1 MQWARPKMV
10 QTFSD
15 FHKED
20 ADPDELIVLD
30 KFVGK
35 GLNEDGVE
43 VPTVGLVV
51 TSRIL
56 YKNLEKA
63 IYGKIK
69 HHKLTHNKKV

>member
-1 MQWARPKMV
+1 MMQWARSKMV

-20 ADPDELIVLD
+20 ADP
-30 KFVGK
+30 
-35 GLNEDGVE
+35 EDGVE

-69 HHKLTHNKKV
+69 HHKSTHNKKV